1 MAKDPREQP
10 QTDAERIPEQGTGK
24 TDKDTERELM
34 EGRVHPQGG
43 DNPGG
48 DQDLTKKSDHE
59 K

>member
-1 MAKDPREQP
+1 MAKDPREQ
-10 QTDAERIPEQGTGK
+10 QHTDAERIPEHGTGK

-34 EGRVHPQGG
+34 EGLVHPQGG

-59 K
+59 E